1 MWREGGRGG
10 ERGMREVHAQILLPC
25 ACQILCSLCGT
36 CFFIF
41 SPLPLPSF
49 LFSLPS
55 LSPSHHPLHPPHPIS
70 SQDNMDEMPAAM
82 LLVGN
87 KVDLHETNERE
98 VSTETGETFAK
109 VGETKELACRL
120 MSMCNHNRLRESV
133 HLLVFNLPYHDGQI
147 SLRIFGHLKASL
159 SKGLC
164 NLISVSCPSL
174 SLPCS

>member
-1 MWREGGRGG
+1 
-10 ERGMREVHAQILLPC
+10 MREVHAQILLPC

-133 HLLVFNLPYHDGQI
+133 HLLVFNRPYHDGQI